1 MILLDTNVVIDAQ
14 NKTSPFFNC
23 FLRTKMDLLV
33 LGNFHIQRK
42 SRDEQEVDF
51 FLCFELVTGVCLT
64 QSMFCVLYWKF
75 ENDRR
80 IGKSLYPPRLLEER
94 AGRHFFGGD

>member
-42 SRDEQEVDF
+42 SRDEQR
-51 FLCFELVTGVCLT
+51 LISSSGSNWLLVFV
-64 QSMFCVLYWKF
+64 
-75 ENDRR
+75 
-80 IGKSLYPPRLLEER
+80 
-94 AGRHFFGGD
+94 